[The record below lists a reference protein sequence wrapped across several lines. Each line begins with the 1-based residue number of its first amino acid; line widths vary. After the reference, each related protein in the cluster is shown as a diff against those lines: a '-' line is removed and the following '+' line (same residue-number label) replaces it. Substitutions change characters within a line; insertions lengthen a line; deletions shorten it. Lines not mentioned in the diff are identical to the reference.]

1 MKGQER
7 PWVTDGIQAT
17 ARAEWDAA
25 NQDLFPILFFSTD
38 GSAFFILQRFEIT
51 TIEDGAGNGR
61 QAWAGLREKFK
72 GKSRE
77 AISAEHAKMKNTQL
91 RSGQDPDEYLY
102 IMDSCRGRRQITN
115 MRTLCFRLFHQSIRP
130 LVKLTWKEGTSALLL
145 SDV

>member
-1 MKGQER
+1 M
-7 PWVTDGIQAT
+7 TDGIQAT

-72 GKSRE
+72 GSSRE
-77 AISAEHAKMKNTQL
+77 AIRAERAKMNNTPM
-91 RSGQDPDEYLY
+91 RSRHLP
-102 IMDSCRGRRQITN
+102 
-115 MRTLCFRLFHQSIRP
+115 RP
-130 LVKLTWKEGTSALLL
+130 P
-145 SDV
+145 